1 MNTIATN
8 VIAKTTTNTTKF
20 QSLSLVENGLILKC
34 QDKRSIEIPYAE
46 LDKVY
51 IKKYKLNP
59 IVEFLCIALP
69 FVFVYVALQYLPFY
83 LMIFVS
89 LISVLPIFLR
99 VLNYKW
105 YQLFVILKDGTFF
118 KKRVSLNKKMEN
130 FSILNKVEKEIFDY
144 KSNALTSA

>member
-20 QSLSLVENGLILKC
+20 KSLSLVENGLVLKC

-69 FVFVYVALQYLPFY
+69 FLFVYVALQYLPFY

-118 KKRVSLNKKMEN
+118 RKRVSLNKKMEN

-144 KSNALTSA
+144 KSNTLASV